1 MSSGRGQL
9 VRLVSLEGSLIV
21 VTSSH
26 HQSVVDIVPT
36 HFTQKYKTEKH
47 RKEKLARFG
56 SSIPNPRIHT
66 PCSNLSEHSGWVDM
80 MQ

>member
-36 HFTQKYKTEKH
+36 HFTKNIKQKNIEKKNL
-47 RKEKLARFG
+47 RG
-56 SSIPNPRIHT
+56 SDLPFLIRAFTHPAATFPNTQVR
-66 PCSNLSEHSGWVDM
+66 
-80 MQ
+80 